1 MSPLTWFAQL
11 GHFTHFA
18 CRTLASLPAG
28 LFRVR
33 EAARLFHRVLIG
45 ALPLATVAGVA
56 IGLVLWLH
64 LRHVLLRTAGA
75 DAVQYLPTAL
85 SLAVLLEFAPIGAGL
100 IVAGRT
106 GASLG
111 AELGAMRLT
120 EQIDALEMLG
130 LSTLRELIVP
140 RVLACMAALPLLTM
154 LIAVLALAGAFGAE
168 MAGGT
173 LTALRYEERCWAELR
188 LQDVIPALLKTIVFG
203 FTTGVAGC
211 YFGMKA
217 EGGTEGVGKSATQGV
232 ETATLLVLAGNV
244 VLVRII
250 QWLVP

>member
-1 MSPLTWFAQL
+1 MSPLAWIEELGYFA
-11 GHFTHFA
+11 HFA
-18 CRTLASLPAG
+18 LRTLLALPAG
-28 LFRVR
+28 
-33 EAARLFHRVLIG
+33 AARLRETVRLFYRILIG
-45 ALPLATVAGVA
+45 ALPLAVVAGLA

-64 LRHVLLRTAGA
+64 LRDVLVRTAGQEA
-75 DAVQYLPTAL
+75 LQYLPTAL
-85 SLAVLLEFAPIGAGL
+85 ALAVLLEFAPIGAGL

-130 LSTLRELIVP
+130 LSTIRELIAP
-140 RVLACMAALPLLTM
+140 RVLACMLALPLLTI

-168 MAGGT
+168 MAGGS
-173 LTALRYEERCWAELR
+173 LSALQYQERSFDELR
-188 LQDVIPALLKTIVFG
+188 LEDVVPAVLKTIVFG
-203 FTTGVAGC
+203 FSIGVAGC

-217 EGGTEGVGKSATQGV
+217 EGGTEGVGKSATRGV
-232 ETATLLVLAGNV
+232 EVATLLVLAGNV